1 MKAGAAALAF
11 FLYPLALAEWR
22 CAFVFPCTVQ
32 ELCRTC
38 STSLGPSRVSSHWP
52 CWTAGLCAVKMR
64 AAEASQNS
72 KTQLQFRD
80 KDVMWDSVKG
90 FAQVQVN
97 GISCSSLSH
106 YIWQAQFSSCPQSPV
121 FSQSLSIVSIPWSLW
136 EVPCEL
142 QVLCMWGSSC
152 LSTQGLICLV
162 SLVTSLCQTTMT
174 VSPVLLF
181 PQSWPTSSHCALH
194 PFPGRA
200 ACTPAGHWYI

>member
-90 FAQVQVN
+90 FA
-97 GISCSSLSH
+97 
-106 YIWQAQFSSCPQSPV
+106 
-121 FSQSLSIVSIPWSLW
+121 
-136 EVPCEL
+136 EL
-142 QVLCMWGSSC
+142 QVGDTRSSSFIHHC
-152 LSTQGLICLV
+152 CYSVMEGHQICQAWFTRLQMHYLHFLMQSGLASRNTGI
-162 SLVTSLCQTTMT
+162 TE
-174 VSPVLLF
+174 
-181 PQSWPTSSHCALH
+181 
-194 PFPGRA
+194 
-200 ACTPAGHWYI
+200 